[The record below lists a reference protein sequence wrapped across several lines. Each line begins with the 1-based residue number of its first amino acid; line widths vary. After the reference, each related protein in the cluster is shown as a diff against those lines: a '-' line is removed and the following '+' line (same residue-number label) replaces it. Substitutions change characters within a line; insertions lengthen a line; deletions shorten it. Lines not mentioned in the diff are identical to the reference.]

1 MKKILITALAA
12 IALLSTSCFKDL
24 GNYTYIPN
32 EKITISGIAPSYDKV
47 SLVDK
52 ITLTPSV
59 VSTMEGAAFDYR
71 WGIYETAVQ
80 GTAPKVDT
88 IGRELAL
95 DYLVVQPAKG
105 WVLVFMA
112 KNKKTGYTAY
122 ATSTINVITQ
132 FTRGWYV
139 AKEEG
144 GKTDVDQFLTPT
156 SITPGTKI
164 ENVYSLAN
172 SKKLD
177 GKPTIFGFYSDYK
190 STVTGTIGNTRA
202 LFIITDKD
210 ASVVN
215 INTFKEI
222 RNINTLFYE
231 PPTVKAPDFVCN
243 GSQAQYF
250 ANNGQLQSIYAM
262 SSNTGVF
269 GARQLKD
276 NSNTPYKLSKY
287 FMTGAPIYDPVF
299 FDEMSSSFISASGA
313 GSVMNAMTQAAGSS
327 MPANNNNKTL
337 LYMGT
342 KTSSPLTGYAVLQD
356 KTNPAIRILSA
367 LSGTAGSFLI
377 KNDTIKATD
386 KIFNATRYTLNNAD
400 ESMIYFVVGNEVWS
414 RNLANKFEQLQYTA
428 PVGETITF
436 IRHSKYTTTSEVP
449 YAFNY
454 IIIGTKNGA
463 SYTVRMFTKSSGNL
477 AATPAITLSGNGSVG
492 DVIYIA
498 PNIGGTTHQNTF

>member
-1 MKKILITALAA
+1 MKKILIAATAG
-12 IALLSTSCFKDL
+12 IALLATSCFKDL
-24 GNYTYIPN
+24 GNSTYTPN
-32 EKITISGIAPSYDKV
+32 EKITITGIEASYDKV

-52 ITLTPSV
+52 ITLTPTV
-59 VSTMEGAAFDYR
+59 ISTKEGAEFDYR

-80 GTAPKVDT
+80 GTAPKLDT

-122 ATSTINVITQ
+122 TTSTINVITQ

-139 AKEEG
+139 AKDDG
-144 GKTDVDQFLTPT
+144 SKTDVDLFLTPT
-156 SITPGTKI
+156 SIVPGTKK
-164 ENVYSLAN
+164 ENVFSVVN
-172 SKKLD
+172 GKKLD
-177 GKPTIFGFYSDYK
+177 GKATIFGFYSDYK
-190 STVTGTIGNTRA
+190 STVTGALGNTRA
-202 LFIITDKD
+202 LFVVTDKD

-215 INTFKEI
+215 VNTFREI
-222 RNINTLFYE
+222 RNLNTLFYE
-231 PPTVKAPDFVCN
+231 LPAVKAPDIVCN
-243 GSQAQYF
+243 GSQAQF
-250 ANNGQLQSIYAM
+250 FVNGGQLQSIYAM

-287 FMTGAPIYDPVF
+287 FMTSIIADPIF

-313 GSVMNAMTQAAGSS
+313 GSVMNAVTQTTGSS

-342 KTSSPLTGYAVLQD
+342 KTYYPMTGYAVFQD
-356 KTNPAIRILSA
+356 KTNPAIKFISA
-367 LSGTAGSFLI
+367 LSGSASSFLI

-386 KIFNATRYTLNNAD
+386 KIFNATRYTLNVAD
-400 ESMIYFVVGNEVWS
+400 ESMIYFVTGNEVWS
-414 RNLANKFEQLQYTA
+414 RNLANKFEQLQFTA
-428 PVGETITF
+428 PAGETVTF
-436 IRHSKYTTTSEVP
+436 IRHSKYVTTTEVP

-463 SYTVRMFTKSSGNL
+463 NYTVRMFTKSSGNL
-477 AATPAITLSGNGSVG
+477 AATPAVTLTGIGSVG

-498 PNIGGTTHQNTF
+498 PNIGGTTHQNMF